1 MQEIID
7 KLKEYVDTRL
17 RLAKLVAIEKSSSAI
32 AEIIA
37 ILIISVFLLL
47 AFLFVSLALG
57 FYISELLGNSYSG
70 FFIVALF
77 YFLVALVVFLIKGN
91 VLERTI
97 VNTII
102 KKTFK
107 EDSKEDKE

>member
-37 ILIISVFLLL
+37 IVIISVFLLL

-91 VLERTI
+91 VLERSI

>member
-17 RLAKLVAIEKSSSAI
+17 RLAKLVAIEKSASVV
-32 AEIIA
+32 AEVVA

-91 VLERTI
+91 ILERSI

-102 KKTFK
+102 RKTFK
-107 EDSKEDKE
+107 EESKEDKV